1 MRLLGILRIAY
12 YEINTP
18 VATGYTKIKIF
29 SVHFSTLSTLN
40 VCHRR
45 KFLSYQTGLN
55 YPWKDK
61 HINLIKRVNIDNE
74 VAQYLGNVN
83 WFLDISLFDN
93 EEIMTHASKTFDG
106 IVSKEVPIWIV
117 YLFLFN
123 CIGYSLSQLHNEK
136 AKTNRRLSE
145 NG

>member
-1 MRLLGILRIAY
+1 MSRPYSDIIILECLYGLFHVCLDGSNSLSPLEVNSVRTLNINAY
-12 YEINTP
+12 FKKGDIYFNSITP

-83 WFLDISLFDN
+83 
-93 EEIMTHASKTFDG
+93 
-106 IVSKEVPIWIV
+106 
-117 YLFLFN
+117 
-123 CIGYSLSQLHNEK
+123 
-136 AKTNRRLSE
+136 
-145 NG
+145 